1 MTQKVEWETTALTC
15 DGSGHAFHQAIRL
28 AVAGKVIQ
36 VILVTVAAI
45 PSGRSQEPDVI
56 RAENGRSWHADKHL
70 TSGRNYKRHQL
81 INLVFN
87 NAQLNFSQQ
96 QNNIVTF
103 QYIG

>member
-15 DGSGHAFHQAIRL
+15 DGFGHAFHQAIRL

-56 RAENGRSWHADKHL
+56 RAENRRG
-70 TSGRNYKRHQL
+70 
-81 INLVFN
+81 
-87 NAQLNFSQQ
+87 
-96 QNNIVTF
+96 
-103 QYIG
+103 